1 SISQAVYDEFDK
13 IAVIDHH
20 RRGDEFPDKPLLTYI
35 ESSASS
41 ASELVAELIQYR
53 ASRRSQVPKFITTSL
68 LAGIYVDTKNFTVRT
83 TGRTFD
89 IAGYL
94 KNQGADTSLVQ
105 YMLSTDLDS
114 YLMISELVSRS
125 QHFREDIVI
134 AAADEDRVYDSVTVA
149 KAADTLLS
157 INGIHAAFV
166 ITKQPGDLI
175 GISARSTGKVNVQ
188 TLMEALGGG
197 GHFTNAATQIKNSS
211 IGDVEN
217 QLRAEL
223 TKNEQ

>member
-1 SISQAVYDEFDK
+1 
-13 IAVIDHH
+13 
-20 RRGDEFPDKPLLTYI
+20 
-35 ESSASS
+35 
-41 ASELVAELIQYR
+41 
-53 ASRRSQVPKFITTSL
+53 
-68 LAGIYVDTKNFTVRT
+68 
-83 TGRTFD
+83 
-89 IAGYL
+89 
-94 KNQGADTSLVQ
+94 
-105 YMLSTDLDS
+105 MLSTDLDS

-134 AAADEDRVYDSVTVA
+134 AAADEDRCTIVSPLRKRPILCYRSMGSMPH
-149 KAADTLLS
+149 LS
-157 INGIHAAFV
+157 L
-166 ITKQPGDLI
+166 QPGDLI

-223 TKNEQ
+223 TKMNNNKE